1 MVNKWNKESYATVKS
16 GILYIL
22 QQFAGQP
29 GDADHSI
36 KGCQNMTVMVDNQS
50 AITEQISI
58 LT

>member
-16 GILYIL
+16 GILFIL
-22 QQFAGQP
+22 QKISQP

-36 KGCQNMTVMVDNQS
+36 NGCQNMTVMVDNQS